1 MSDEFK
7 HKIRLLI
14 ENFYYSN
21 LIKNKKLKNVYS
33 DWCRNNDNFSI
44 MSFNLKTDKHDD
56 GEFSWMYRKNLC
68 SNVIKMYCPDIISFQ
83 EVNPH
88 MHKFMVSELYEVY
101 NHYSADR
108 KNGKELHKTNR
119 IYSSG
124 LSIFYNKDK
133 YELIDSGVYWL
144 SDTPDKPSA
153 TWGHDEYRMVIF
165 VMLKDIKSE
174 KYFYVYNTHFDH
186 TGINSRLKS
195 SEFLVNLIKD
205 NIHESFICGDFNAHY
220 DDMEMKPLNE
230 TFDNNVIDKTPTFT
244 GFHFN
249 GKKIID
255 MIYSSKKGCYQ
266 NKVITTSYRGYCIS
280 DHCPV
285 MITKK

>member
-7 HKIRLLI
+7 HNIRLLI

-44 MSFNLKTDKHDD
+44 MSFNLKTDKHYD

-108 KNGKELHKTNR
+108 KNGKDVAPM
-119 IYSSG
+119 
-124 LSIFYNKDK
+124 LSA
-133 YELIDSGVYWL
+133 YEDASCRQRHRCRF
-144 SDTPDKPSA
+144 
-153 TWGHDEYRMVIF
+153 GHDV
-165 VMLKDIKSE
+165 L
-174 KYFYVYNTHFDH
+174 
-186 TGINSRLKS
+186 GNSRKNC
-195 SEFLVNLIKD
+195 V
-205 NIHESFICGDFNAHY
+205 
-220 DDMEMKPLNE
+220 
-230 TFDNNVIDKTPTFT
+230 
-244 GFHFN
+244 
-249 GKKIID
+249 
-255 MIYSSKKGCYQ
+255 
-266 NKVITTSYRGYCIS
+266 
-280 DHCPV
+280 
-285 MITKK
+285 